1 MGRGTRLGFVVRLSL
16 LVFWLAGCG
25 AASEVT
31 TTSPPTAE
39 PEATAAAATPEA
51 TAPEPAV
58 PEEEPGS
65 ALELTAAQMTERL
78 AAEGKVT
85 LREIAFQT
93 STADLL
99 PAAHP
104 LLAQVVVVL
113 REQPAMRLRIQV
125 HSDTQGSGE
134 FNQRIT
140 DQRALAI
147 KEWLVGQGIDAARLE
162 AAGYGEQQP
171 VAPNSS
177 AEGRAANRRV
187 ELVVVP

>member
-1 MGRGTRLGFVVRLSL
+1 MRRGTRSRFALRLSL
-16 LVFWLAGCG
+16 PVFWLAGCG
-25 AASEVT
+25 AAPEGT
-31 TTSPPTAE
+31 TTPPPTVP
-39 PEATAAAATPEA
+39 PEATEVAATPDA
-51 TAPEPAV
+51 TPQGSVA
-58 PEEEPGS
+58 PEEESGS
-65 ALELTAAQMTERL
+65 ALELTAVQMTERF

-85 LREIAFQT
+85 LREIGFRT
-93 STADLL
+93 GTAELL

-104 LLAQVVVVL
+104 QLAQVVVVL

-125 HSDTQGSGE
+125 HSDAQGSGE

-147 KEWLVGQGIDAARLE
+147 KDWLAGQGVDVARLE

>member
-1 MGRGTRLGFVVRLSL
+1 MGRGTMSVLVAKLAVAAGL
-16 LVFWLAGCG
+16 LVGCG
-25 AASEVT
+25 STPEPST
-31 TTSPPTAE
+31 TAQPPTE
-39 PEATAAAATPEA
+39 PAATQGPATETEATPEPVAPGEEPESTLALTA
-51 TAPEPAV
+51 TAMA
-58 PEEEPGS
+58 
-65 ALELTAAQMTERL
+65 ERL

-93 STADLL
+93 GTAELL

-104 LLAQVVVVL
+104 QLAQVVVVL

-125 HSDTQGSGE
+125 HSDAQGSGE

-147 KEWLVGQGIDAARLE
+147 KEWLVAQGIDVARLE

-171 VAPNSS
+171 IAPNTS

>member
-1 MGRGTRLGFVVRLSL
+1 MERGIRPGFVVRLAVAVSL
-16 LVFWLAGCG
+16 LAGCG
-25 AASEVT
+25 SA
-31 TTSPPTAE
+31 
-39 PEATAAAATPEA
+39 PEATTTVQPP
-51 TAPEPAV
+51 PEPAATQEPTTEEAAM
-58 PEEEPGS
+58 PEPVASGDEQET
-65 ALELTAAQMTERL
+65 ALELTASAMAERL

-85 LREIAFQT
+85 LREVAFRT
-93 STADLL
+93 GTAELL

-104 LLAQVVVVL
+104 QLAQVVVVL
-113 REQPAMRLRIQV
+113 REQPAMRLRVQV
-125 HSDTQGSGE
+125 HSDGQGGGE
-134 FNQRIT
+134 FNQRTT